1 MTFEEQILH
10 VQDITPVIRKT
21 RINSMNLDIFTEE
34 DFLPSPTSEVFGLIS
49 HNFPRSSCFFRYVF
63 SWCSFFKKLLLEQKQ
78 CGELQIKKK
87 KKEENV
93 FSSSNFHFKE
103 SFTRES

>member
-1 MTFEEQILH
+1 LYIITFEEQILH
-10 VQDITPVIRKT
+10 VQDITPMIRKT

-49 HNFPRSSCFFRYVF
+49 HNFPGSSCFFRYEF
-63 SWCSFFKKLLLEQKQ
+63 SWCSFFKKLLLEQKK

-87 KKEENV
+87 GRRKCILK
-93 FSSSNFHFKE
+93 F
-103 SFTRES
+103 

>member
-10 VQDITPVIRKT
+10 VQDITPMIRKT

-49 HNFPRSSCFFRYVF
+49 HNFPDLLVF
-63 SWCSFFKKLLLEQKQ
+63 SVMHFPGAVSSRNCSLSKN
-78 CGELQIKKK
+78 
-87 KKEENV
+87 NV
-93 FSSSNFHFKE
+93 P
-103 SFTRES
+103 SFN